1 MAETYDVCVTG
12 AGGYIGSR
20 VVVELLDAG
29 HDVTAIDSFR
39 SAQVDEIQG
48 VEIQGVEIQDT
59 DVRDR
64 TGVRDAVEGS
74 DAVFHLAA
82 VSGVEDCE
90 ENPEEAFDINVGGTE
105 NVAWVCRENPT
116 PLVFP
121 CSMAVIGD
129 PVESPITSE
138 HPRRPLNQYGL
149 TKKMSEDDVHDLARD
164 TYPAHVYMKSNLY
177 GGHTVGDTKI
187 SKGTVINI
195 FVEKALN
202 QEPLTVHE
210 PGTQARDFVHVK
222 DVARAY
228 IRSLDVLMDEPEDG
242 ATTLPI
248 ASGECMSVLDLAE
261 IVQEVV
267 EDELGYTVDIEM
279 VENPRGSETAAED
292 FTVDTEEADDEIAF
306 ESVWGVEDTIESM
319 L

>member
-1 MAETYDVCVTG
+1 MAESHDVCVTG

-20 VVVELLDAG
+20 VVVELLDDG

-39 SAQVDEIQG
+39 SAQVEEIDG
-48 VEIQGVEIQDT
+48 VEVQDT
-59 DVRDR
+59 DVRNR
-64 TGVRDAVEGS
+64 GEVSTAIEGS

-105 NVAWVCRENPT
+105 NVAWVCREKEI

-129 PVESPITSE
+129 PVESPITSN
-138 HPRRPLNQYGL
+138 HPRQPLNHYGL
-149 TKKMSEDDVHDLARD
+149 TKKMSEEDVHDLARGH
-164 TYPAHVYMKSNLY
+164 YPAHVYMKSNLY
-177 GGHTVGDTKI
+177 GGHTVGDTRVG
-187 SKGTVINI
+187 KGTVINI

-202 QEPLTVHE
+202 QESLTVHE

-228 IRSLDVLMDEPEDG
+228 MKSLDVLKDDPEDG

-261 IVQEVV
+261 MVQSVV
-267 EDELGYTVDIEM
+267 EEERGYTVEIEM

-292 FTVDTEEADDEIAF
+292 FTVDTDEAREEIGFEVK
-306 ESVWGVEDTIESM
+306 ESVEQTIHQLTS
-319 L
+319 

>member
-1 MAETYDVCVTG
+1 MAESHDVCVTG

-39 SAQVDEIQG
+39 SAQVDEIDG
-48 VEIQGVEIQDT
+48 VEIQEA

-64 TGVRDAVEGS
+64 NEVRNAVEGS

-82 VSGVEDCE
+82 VSGVQDCDD
-90 ENPEEAFDINVGGTE
+90 NPEEAFDINVGGTE
-105 NVAWVCRENPT
+105 NVAWVCRENGT

-129 PVESPITSE
+129 PVEFPINSG
-138 HPRRPLNQYGL
+138 HPRRPLNHYGL
-149 TKKMSEDDVHDLARD
+149 TKKMSEDDIHDLARD
-164 TYPAHVYMKSNLY
+164 SFPAHVYMKSNLY
-177 GGHTVGDTKI
+177 GGHTVGDTRV

-195 FVEKALN
+195 FVDKALN

-228 IRSLDVLMDEPEDG
+228 MRSLEVLMDDAEDG
-242 ATTLPI
+242 ATTIPI

-261 IVQEVV
+261 LVQEVV
-267 EDELGYTVDIEM
+267 EDELGYTVEIEM
-279 VENPRGSETAAED
+279 VENPRGSEAAVDDFEVDTDGAAEFIGFRSGHD
-292 FTVDTEEADDEIAF
+292 VRGTVGELLE
-306 ESVWGVEDTIESM
+306 
-319 L
+319 